1 MHWSFELSAL
11 ARSQS
16 PMVAYTHLTLV
27 KVWRQ
32 NGALP
37 VCASVTCGTA
47 KHAMI
52 AAKAISTFIG

>member
-1 MHWSFELSAL
+1 MHWSFEPSPL

-16 PMVAYTHLTLV
+16 PMVAYTHLTLL

-37 VCASVTCGTA
+37 LGAAATCGA
-47 KHAMI
+47 AANAMI
-52 AAKAISTFIG
+52 TAEATSTFTT

>member
-37 VCASVTCGTA
+37 VCAAATCGTA
-47 KHAMI
+47 KNAMI
-52 AAKAISTFIG
+52 AAETTSTFIG